1 MLDSL
6 VALLRGKSFAVF
18 KIDLVTNQ
26 TMEKEMRS
34 NWRKYWIKPSG
45 MVVAFILVLATIFP
59 GLAQEKAE
67 CTIRVTLLQVN
78 DVYQFAPVDRGTR
91 GGIAR
96 VLTLKKEIAKE
107 SPHTLFLLAG
117 DTISPS
123 VESIAY
129 KGAQMIESWNVAGL
143 DYATFGNHEFDF
155 GPGVLLERMKES
167 HFPWLAANVI
177 DRKTGKPFGNAPPFV
192 IREFDG
198 VKIGIFGLVLPE
210 TKDTS
215 RPGPDVDF
223 LSPCETAKKTV
234 ADIHARGAK
243 VVVALTHL
251 SLREDKEVARCSEVD
266 IIIGGHEHTLLES
279 AAGGALIL
287 KMTADA
293 RELGRID
300 LNISKPS
307 GKLESI
313 DWKVI
318 PVTSE
323 TKEDRAFA
331 SVYRKY
337 AGLLKD
343 LSQPMGRTRVALDA
357 RSAAGRTR
365 ETNVGNLVTDAFRK
379 ATEADVGLL
388 NGGSIRADT
397 IISAGRLTK
406 RDLLSILPFKNKVV
420 KLELTGATLG
430 AVLEHGVGRSAED
443 SEPGRFPQVS
453 GLRFTFDASRPAG
466 SRVVN
471 VTINGQPLDDN
482 KKYTLATT
490 DFLAINGGDGYT
502 MLKNARVLISP
513 EQGQDDFDI
522 LRAAFTS
529 VKPIAPK
536 VEGRIKRLDQARSQK
551 LDCVEN

>member
-1 MLDSL
+1 M
-6 VALLRGKSFAVF
+6 
-18 KIDLVTNQ
+18 
-26 TMEKEMRS
+26 S
-34 NWRKYWIKPSG
+34 NWRNCRTKPR
-45 MVVAFILVLATIFP
+45 VIALTFILVLSAILP
-59 GLAQEKAE
+59 GLAQEEAE
-67 CTIRVTLLQVN
+67 CTVRITLLQVN

-96 VLTLKKEIAKE
+96 VMSLKKEIQKG
-107 SPHTLFLLAG
+107 SPHTLFLFAG

-123 VESIAY
+123 VESITY
-129 KGAQMIESWNVAGL
+129 KGAQMIEAWNVVGL

-155 GPGVLLERMKES
+155 GPEVLLERIKES
-167 HFPWLAANVI
+167 RFPWLAANVV
-177 DRKTGKPFGNAPPFV
+177 DKKTGKPFGGVQRFV

-210 TKDTS
+210 TKSTS

-234 ADIHARGAK
+234 SDIHDRGAK

-251 SLREDKEVARCSEVD
+251 SMREDKELARCADVD
-266 IIIGGHEHTLLES
+266 LIIGGHEHSLLES
-279 AAGGALIL
+279 AAAGAPIL

-293 RELGRID
+293 RELGRVD
-300 LNISKPS
+300 LNIYKPS

-323 TKEDRAFA
+323 TKEDPEFA

-337 AGLLKD
+337 DGLLKD
-343 LSQPMGRTRVALDA
+343 LSQLLGRTSVPLDA
-357 RSAAGRTR
+357 RSAEGRKG
-365 ETNVGNLVTDAFRK
+365 ETNVGNLVADSFRR
-379 ATEADVGLL
+379 ATGADVGLM

-397 IISAGRLTK
+397 IISAGPLTK

-420 KLELTGATLG
+420 KVELTGATLR
-430 AVLEHGVGRSAED
+430 AMLEHGVGRSAED

-453 GLRFTFDASRPAG
+453 GLRFTFDAGRPAG
-466 SRVVN
+466 SRIVSITV
-471 VTINGQPLDDN
+471 NGQPLDDSR
-482 KKYTLATT
+482 KYTLATT
-490 DFLAINGGDGYT
+490 NFLAIDGGDGYS

-513 EQGQDDFDI
+513 EQGQSDFDI
-522 LRAAFTS
+522 LRAAVAS
-529 VKPIAPK
+529 VKSIAPK
-536 VEGRIKRLDQARSQK
+536 TDGRIKRLDQAQK
-551 LDCVEN
+551 PKSDCLQN